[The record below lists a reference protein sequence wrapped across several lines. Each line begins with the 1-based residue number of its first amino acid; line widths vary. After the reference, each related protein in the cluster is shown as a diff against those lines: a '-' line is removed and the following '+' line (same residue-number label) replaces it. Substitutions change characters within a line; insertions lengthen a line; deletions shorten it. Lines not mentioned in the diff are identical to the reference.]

1 MDNRAM
7 NREVPHPQNSGRN
20 MDRPMPRQDNVNN
33 GGGQPHN
40 NAPRPDNRMENHG
53 GQGPR
58 PSAYHPDNA
67 RGHESAPPRQGN
79 EDKGH
84 DRKSR

>member
-1 MDNRAM
+1 MDNR
-7 NREVPHPQNSGRN
+7 
-20 MDRPMPRQDNVNN
+20 
-33 GGGQPHN
+33 
-40 NAPRPDNRMENHG
+40 G

-67 RGHESAPPRQGN
+67 RGHESAPKQGN